1 VRRLLVTV
9 ALFLGV
15 VFILLRL
22 AEVQAIGE
30 TLKRGDWRYLL
41 LAIMLEAFWL
51 MNVAGSYWTI
61 YRTIG
66 LKERFNTLLLATS
79 GANFVNIIAP
89 AAGASGMAVF
99 ISTARKRGYS
109 PARVTIAGIV
119 YLLFDY
125 AGLMVVLAA
134 GLAVLVRRHI
144 LTPIE
149 ITGTA
154 VLLLI
159 ALSFASLL
167 ILGLRSTET
176 LERTLIWL
184 ARLANR
190 FGSLIHR
197 QLVTE
202 TRVRDFAREFSQGI
216 QEARN
221 KPEELIFPAILA
233 LTNKA
238 LLITIFF
245 LVFRAFQVPLSIGT
259 LIAGFSIGYLFWIVS
274 PTPAGVGLVEGALTI
289 VLSSLYIPLSAA
301 TVVALAFRGITFWIP
316 LAFGGFALRL
326 LEDV

>member
-1 VRRLLVTV
+1 MRRLLVTV

-15 VFILLRL
+15 VFVLLRL
-22 AEVQAIGE
+22 AEVQAIGA
-30 TLKRGDWRYLL
+30 TLSRGDWRYLL
-41 LAIMLEAFWL
+41 LAITLEAFWL

-61 YRTIG
+61 YRTMG
-66 LKERFNTLLLATS
+66 LKEHFNTLLLAAS
-79 GANFVNIIAP
+79 GANFVNIVAP

-125 AGLMVVLAA
+125 AGFMVVLAA
-134 GLAVLVRRHI
+134 GLAVLIRRHI
-144 LTPIE
+144 LTSIE
-149 ITGTA
+149 IAGTA
-154 VLLLI
+154 ILLLI
-159 ALSFASLL
+159 AFSFFSLL
-167 ILGLRSTET
+167 VLGLRSAGS

-184 ARLANR
+184 AKLANR
-190 FGSLIHR
+190 LGALIHR
-197 QLVTE
+197 QLVAE
-202 TRVRDFAREFSQGI
+202 ARVRDFAWEFSQGI

-221 KPEELIFPAILA
+221 KPEELIYPAILA

-245 LVFRAFQVPLSIGT
+245 LVFRAFQVPLTMGT

-289 VLSSLYIPLSAA
+289 VLSSLYIPWSAA
-301 TVVALAFRGITFWIP
+301 AVITLAFRGITFWIP
-316 LAFGGFALRL
+316 LAFGGFALRM

>member
-1 VRRLLVTV
+1 MRRLLVTV

-15 VFILLRL
+15 VFVLLRL
-22 AEVQAIGE
+22 AEIQAIGE
-30 TLKRGDWRYLL
+30 TLKHGDWRYLM
-41 LAIMLEAFWL
+41 LAIMLEVFWL
-51 MNVAGSYWTI
+51 INVAGSYWTI

-66 LKERFNTLLLATS
+66 LRERFNTLLLAAS
-79 GANFVNIIAP
+79 GANFVNIVAP

-109 PARVTIAGIV
+109 PARVAIAGIV
-119 YLLFDY
+119 YILFDY
-125 AGLMVVLAA
+125 AGFMVVLAA
-134 GLAVLVRRHI
+134 GLAVLIRRHI

-149 ITGTA
+149 LAGTA
-154 VLLLI
+154 ILLLI
-159 ALSFASLL
+159 ALSFFGLL
-167 ILGLRSTET
+167 TLGLRSTT
-176 LERTLIWL
+176 SLEKTLIWI

-190 FGSLIHR
+190 VGRLFHWR
-197 QLVTE
+197 LVTE

-221 KPEELIFPAILA
+221 KPEELVFPAILA

-245 LVFRAFQVPLSIGT
+245 LVFRAFQVPLTIGT

-274 PTPAGVGLVEGALTI
+274 PTPAGVGFVEGALTI

-301 TVVALAFRGITFWIP
+301 AVIALAFRGITFWLP
-316 LAFGGFALRL
+316 LAFGGLALRI
-326 LEDV
+326 LEEV

>member
-1 VRRLLVTV
+1 MRRLLVTV

-15 VFILLRL
+15 VFVLLRL
-22 AEVQAIGE
+22 AEIQAIGE
-30 TLKRGDWRYLL
+30 TLKHGDWRYLM
-41 LAIMLEAFWL
+41 LAIMLEVFWL

-66 LKERFNTLLLATS
+66 LRERFNTLLLTAS
-79 GANFVNIIAP
+79 GANFVNIVAP

-109 PARVTIAGIV
+109 PARVAIAGIV
-119 YLLFDY
+119 YILFDY
-125 AGLMVVLAA
+125 AGFMVVLAA
-134 GLAVLVRRHI
+134 GLAVLIRRHI

-149 ITGTA
+149 LAGT
-154 VLLLI
+154 VILLLI
-159 ALSFASLL
+159 ALSFFGLL
-167 ILGLRSTET
+167 ALGLRSTAS
-176 LERTLIWL
+176 LERTLIWI

-190 FGSLIHR
+190 VGRLFHR
-197 QLVTE
+197 QLVSE

-221 KPEELIFPAILA
+221 KPEELVFPAILA

-245 LVFRAFQVPLSIGT
+245 LVFRAFQVPLTIGT

-274 PTPAGVGLVEGALTI
+274 PTPAGVGFVEGALTI

-301 TVVALAFRGITFWIP
+301 AVITLAFRGITFWIP
-316 LAFGGFALRL
+316 LAFGGLALRI
-326 LEDV
+326 LEEV